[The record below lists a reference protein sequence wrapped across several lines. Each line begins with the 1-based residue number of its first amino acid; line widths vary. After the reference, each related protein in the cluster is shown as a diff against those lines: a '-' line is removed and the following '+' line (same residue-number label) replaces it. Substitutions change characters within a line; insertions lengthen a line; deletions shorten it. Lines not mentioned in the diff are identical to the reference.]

1 MIGFITTTEI
11 ASLVLSGIEQAMTSR
26 GLANYWSVGS
36 YPIYSGIYEGSVF
49 IPADEDILTTPLH
62 GNPVMRPV
70 DFPEFEELVSLLG
83 GLDARVEIDPKSIV
97 FMNIAE

>member
-11 ASLVLSGIEQAMTSR
+11 ASIILSGIEQAMIAR
-26 GLANYWSVGS
+26 GLVNYWSVGS
-36 YPIYSGIYEGSVF
+36 YPICSGVYAGSVF

-70 DFPEFEELVSLLG
+70 DFPEFEKLVSLLG
-83 GLDARVEIDPKSIV
+83 GREARVEIDPKSIV
-97 FMNIAE
+97 FIDIVE

>member
-11 ASLVLSGIEQAMTSR
+11 ASLVLSGIEQAMTAR
-26 GLANYWSVGS
+26 GLTNYWSVGS
-36 YPIYSGIYEGSVF
+36 YPIYSGVYAGSVF

-62 GNPVMRPV
+62 GNPVMRPT

-83 GLDARVEIDPKSIV
+83 GLETRVEIDPQSIV
-97 FMNIAE
+97 PFNIL